1 MDKFELKLTETHL
14 KKCTLNGARLA
25 DLIGAPLGFSFDQLA
40 NGDRETFAAWLEP
53 HTSTALTFYKPKS
66 KPERRFSIKGLSSR
80 ARAGQTLRI
89 WFDPERISRQI
100 RIEIE

>member
-14 KKCTLNGARLA
+14 RKSTLNGSNLA
-25 DLIGAPLGFSFDQLA
+25 KVIGEPLGFSFDQLA
-40 NGDRETFAAWLEP
+40 NGERATFKAWIEP
-53 HTSTALTFYKPKS
+53 HTATALTFYKPKS
-66 KPERRFSIKGLSSR
+66 KSERRFSIKGLSQR

-89 WFDPERISRQI
+89 WFDPDRISRPV